1 MTVRVY
7 DPNNQ
12 MFEVSDARAAE
23 LVLNH
28 GWTRQPTTT
37 VPVESA
43 PSPEP
48 EIDDWRLA
56 AATEHVFDEN
66 YHPEPDEIAAMEAD
80 ATPEAESERVAAER
94 GEPAPTRRRKK

>member
-1 MTVRVY
+1 MTARVY

-43 PSPEP
+43 PPTEP
-48 EIDDWRLA
+48 EIDWRDLRLSQ
-56 AATEHVFDEN
+56 DD
-66 YHPEPDEIAAMEAD
+66 PDPAEQIEAD
-80 ATPEAESERVAAER
+80 LEAPAAESEVP
-94 GEPAPTRRRKK
+94 GVDPAPSRRRRKR